1 MSSVYDLEPPTRGRV
16 QVQTCAGP
24 LDVEL
29 WPREA
34 PRACRNFVQLCLE
47 GYYDG
52 SPFHRLVKGL
62 MVQGGDPTGTGRGG
76 ASAFGGAPFADEFHS
91 RLQFR
96 RRGLV
101 ACAGAGTPDSNGS
114 QFFVTLGRC
123 DHLNGKH
130 TIFGTVTGDS
140 LYNLLRLGERDTDSD
155 DRPTDPP
162 KILGSRI
169 LENPFE
175 DVQPRPRGEQV
186 GRPPPPE
193 EEGGAGGGGKPK
205 RGSKRPKAK
214 EKLPTR
220 LRMNMLSFGDDEEY
234 EGYEEQA
241 QARDG
246 AGVAQ
251 PPPPPEVAAATHAVA
266 AEAPPGSGAAP
277 HEGPGAAAAAGDFG
291 ARMRAQVLE
300 KKRRAER
307 PAEGAEAVREVGA
320 RGTVPPPVGGGDNP
334 REAKP
339 NQLRLKRPRTA
350 APPADSGRTLPDD
363 KTSHRRRTG
372 GGGREDGAIARL
384 ERPGSRAERSVEDVR
399 EAKAPDAGRA
409 ERMDLPAA
417 WRVDDYL
424 DMEDGEEEKGGD
436 LLSLRA
442 HVLTF
447 AERPRRPGERR
458 DGEDDWDDYEVVDP
472 LLEKGKEAWKQR
484 QGERGERHR
493 RHRRHH
499 DGARTETRGDD
510 RDRAHRGGERRGSSR
525 RDRGHRSD
533 R

>member
-140 LYNLLRLGERDTDSD
+140 LYNLLRLGERDTDSN

-175 DVQPRPRGEQV
+175 DLQPRPRREQI

-246 AGVAQ
+246 AGLAQ
-251 PPPPPEVAAATHAVA
+251 PPPPEEAAATLAAA
-266 AEAPPGSGAAP
+266 AEAPPSSEGAP
-277 HEGPGAAAAAGDFG
+277 HEGPGVATAAGDFG

-307 PAEGAEAVREVGA
+307 PTSVEGAGAVGEVGA
-320 RGTVPPPVGGGDNP
+320 HGTLPAPVGGGDKP

-339 NQLRLKRPRTA
+339 NQLRLKRQRTA
-350 APPADSGRTLPDD
+350 APPADSGRTLLEV
-363 KTSHRRRTG
+363 KTSHRRRAG
-372 GGGREDGAIARL
+372 GGGREDEAIARL
-384 ERPGSRAERSVEDVR
+384 ERPGTRAERSVEDVR
-399 EAKAPDAGRA
+399 EIKAPDAGLA
-409 ERMDLPAA
+409 ERLDLPAA

-424 DMEDGEEEKGGD
+424 DMEDEEVEKGGD
-436 LLSLRA
+436 LLGLRA

-447 AERPRRPGERR
+447 TERPRRPGERR

-484 QGERGERHR
+484 HR

-499 DGARTETRGDD
+499 DSRGED
-510 RDRAHRGGERRGSSR
+510 RDRGNRGGERRGSSR
-525 RDRGHRSD
+525 RDRSRQSD